1 MVQWSRLH
9 TPKAG
14 DLGSIPGQG
23 IFHMLHGVSPQ
34 PPQKWSTCLRKER
47 PTEIICADWGI
58 MSVMAINKIK
68 TGDVAAR
75 VLQRNGN
82 WAYMSR

>member
-1 MVQWSRLH
+1 MASSSTLHSVYVCAVLEEGRLASFR
-9 TPKAG
+9 P
-14 DLGSIPGQG
+14 
-23 IFHMLHGVSPQ
+23 
-34 PPQKWSTCLRKER
+34 LRKER